1 MLIFLITYKFCLNYI
16 NFGNDNNLYLIIHTY
31 SINTN
36 MNEPTNK
43 FHKQNILDKIYN
55 LTQMSSTFNSL
66 KNTYSL

>member
-1 MLIFLITYKFCLNYI
+1 
-16 NFGNDNNLYLIIHTY
+16 
-31 SINTN
+31 